1 MRWYREST
9 HARDGV
15 TSQTLNRGQLAEGV
29 EGGIKGDKSCRVKI
43 RRSLMGRRQP
53 RLLGDSGMRRD
64 VPSTYREI
72 VCQFEDGKLCASDF
86 RKLPL

>member
-15 TSQTLNRGQLAEGV
+15 TSQKRNRGQLAEGV
-29 EGGIKGDKSCRVKI
+29 EGRIKGDKSCRVKI
-43 RRSLMGRRQP
+43 RGSLMGRRQP